1 MLDKQ
6 DLQDIRGVVREEVH
20 QVVSDLMEHN
30 ILPHF
35 DVIHKE
41 LTEVKSDVGTLK
53 SDVGTLKSDVG
64 TLKSDVGTLKS
75 DVAMIK
81 ATMVTKDFLED
92 RLADFKVSLKTGA
105 QTINTKLNRMTQILH
120 KKNMLTVLE
129 INQINGVL

>member
-41 LTEVKSDVGTLK
+41 LTEV
-53 SDVGTLKSDVG
+53 KSDVG

>member
-41 LTEVKSDVGTLK
+41 LTEVK